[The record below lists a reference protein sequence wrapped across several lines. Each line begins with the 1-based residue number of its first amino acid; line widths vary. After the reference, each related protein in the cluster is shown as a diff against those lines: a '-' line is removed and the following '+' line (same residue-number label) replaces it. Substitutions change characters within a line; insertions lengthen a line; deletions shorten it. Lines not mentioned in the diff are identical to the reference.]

1 MLLEK
6 IQSPSDIK
14 NLCLLDMKALAYEIR
29 ERLIKVTS
37 ATGGHLAPN
46 LGVVELTLA
55 MHYVFNSPKDK
66 FIWDVGHQAYVHKM
80 LTGRNDRFDT
90 LRQFGGISG
99 FPKRKENPH
108 DMFGVGHA
116 STSISAATGFAISK
130 RLNDKEGEIVA
141 VIGDGALSG
150 GMVYEALNHAGHLN
164 LNMTVILNDNDMSID
179 NSVGSMAKYLT
190 KVRTDPNYAKA
201 KHELETMLKKIPSV
215 GTKVFGVADRFKDR
229 FRNALVPGAFFEE
242 LGFKYFG
249 PINGHNLSELI
260 SVFRKSK
267 TFDCPVLIH
276 VITTKGKGYLPA
288 ENRPD
293 KFHGT
298 GAFDVKTGEQ
308 LAKKK
313 AVSYTDVFA
322 KTLIS
327 LGEKDEG
334 IVGITAAMASGTG
347 IDKFSKAFPER
358 AFDVGIAEEHAVTMA
373 SALALEGLKPF
384 VAIYSTFLQRGFD
397 QIIHDVALQQSP
409 VVFALDRGGLVGEDG
424 PTHHGVFDYSYLRMV
439 PNMTVMA
446 PKDENELQ
454 HMLYSATRYACPTS
468 IRYPRGAGKGVSLDS
483 SFEFIQKGRG
493 ELLHYGED
501 ILLIAIGSMVY
512 PAMEAANV
520 LEKAGYSVGVINAR
534 FVKPLDEA
542 LLLKHIRDA
551 KYVFTLEENVIA
563 GGFGSAVNE
572 LMTANSIF
580 DKPIRHIG
588 IPDEFITQGSIDIL
602 KEQLNLD
609 VEGIVDRVKEEVNRT
624 TAL

>member
-14 NLCLLDMKALAYEIR
+14 DLSLLEMKTLAYEIR

-55 MHYVFNSPKDK
+55 MHYVFDSPTDK
-66 FIWDVGHQAYVHKM
+66 FIWDVGHQAYVHKL
-80 LTGRNDRFDT
+80 LTGRNSRFDS

-130 RLNDKEGEIVA
+130 RLQNKDGEIVA

-179 NSVGSMAKYLT
+179 NSVGSMSKYLT
-190 KVRTDPNYAKA
+190 KVRTDPSYTKA
-201 KHELETMLKKIPSV
+201 KHELESILKKIPSV
-215 GTKVFGVADRFKDR
+215 GNKVFDVADRFKDT
-229 FRNALVPGAFFEE
+229 FRNVLVEGAFFEE

-260 SVFRKSK
+260 SVLRKSK

-313 AVSYTDVFA
+313 TVSYTDVFA

-327 LGEKDEG
+327 LGERDDSV
-334 IVGITAAMASGTG
+334 IGITAAMASGTG
-347 IDKFSKAFPER
+347 IDKFAQVFPNR
-358 AFDVGIAEEHAVTMA
+358 AYDVGIAEEHAVTMA
-373 SALALEGLKPF
+373 AAMALEGLKPF

-397 QIIHDVALQQSP
+397 QMIHDVALQNAP
-409 VVFALDRGGLVGEDG
+409 AVFALDRGGLVGEDG
-424 PTHHGVFDYSYLRMV
+424 PTHHGVFDYSYLRMI

-454 HMLYSATRYACPTS
+454 HMLYSSTKYACPTS
-468 IRYPRGAGKGVSLDS
+468 IRYPRGVGRGVTLDS
-483 SFEFIQKGRG
+483 DFEFIHKGTA
-493 ELLHYGED
+493 EILHYGED
-501 ILLIAIGSMVY
+501 ILLIAVGSMVH
-512 PAMEAANV
+512 PSLDVAAL
-520 LEKAGYSVGVINAR
+520 LEKEGHSVCVINAR
-534 FVKPLDEA
+534 FVKPLDEK
-542 LLLKHIRDA
+542 LLLSKIREA
-551 KYVFTLEENVIA
+551 THVFTLEENVIA
-563 GGFGSAVNE
+563 GGFGSAVSE
-572 LMTANSIF
+572 LMVANGIY
-580 DKPIRHIG
+580 DKPLHHIG
-588 IPDEFITQGSIDIL
+588 IPDEFITQGSVDIL

-609 VEGIVDRVKEEVNRT
+609 REGILTRVKE
-624 TAL
+624 ALI